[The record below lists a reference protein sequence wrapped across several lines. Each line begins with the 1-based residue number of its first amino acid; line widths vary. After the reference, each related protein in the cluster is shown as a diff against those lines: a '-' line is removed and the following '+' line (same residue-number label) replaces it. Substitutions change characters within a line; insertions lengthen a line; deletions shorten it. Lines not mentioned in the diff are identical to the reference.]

1 MTKNKTRVNFFG
13 GDNLRRRMAFTL
25 VELLVVIA
33 IIGILIALLLPAVQ
47 AAREAA
53 RRMSCQNNLKQIGL
67 ALHNYHD
74 ATKALPSR
82 QIGPGNDQSWGRL
95 AITIALLP
103 YIEQQARYDAV
114 FSGVNPDGTTFF
126 TPPNIWANNVH
137 PWRQQLVP
145 FICPSDNPQPRVSPT
160 DGDQARINAPLNY
173 CFCSG
178 DTVVG
183 WHIAVRGL
191 FAGWD
196 EGDLSRPGAGRSI
209 WQSFGSVA
217 DGTSNTMA
225 VSEMVVPRT
234 ANAKGGVG
242 ITPLVAPDGTNNPA
256 AIAPLYNKS
265 TRSYTQPNTAEG
277 FVRGSQWY
285 HGINYNMG
293 FATCLPPNSG
303 SFNDG
308 GDTRSTWGLM
318 SASSNHTGGVNALL
332 LDGSVQFIS
341 DTVSTG
347 SGTDQGLTMPFPNL
361 TTSPARSPYGVWGGY
376 GTISGGESVS
386 L

>member
-1 MTKNKTRVNFFG
+1 MIFNG
-13 GDNLRRRMAFTL
+13 GA
-25 VELLVVIA
+25 
-33 IIGILIALLLPAVQ
+33 
-47 AAREAA
+47 
-53 RRMSCQNNLKQIGL
+53 
-67 ALHNYHD
+67 
-74 ATKALPSR
+74 
-82 QIGPGNDQSWGRL
+82 
-95 AITIALLP
+95 
-103 YIEQQARYDAV
+103 
-114 FSGVNPDGTTFF
+114 NPDGSTF
-126 TPPNIWANNVH
+126 PPNASIWRGNTY
-137 PWRQQLVP
+137 PWREQLSP
-145 FICPSDNPQPRVSPT
+145 YICPSDNPQPRISPT
-160 DGDQARINAPLNY
+160 DGDPGANRLNAPLNY
-173 CFCSG
+173 CFCVG
-178 DTVVG
+178 DTSVG

-196 EGDLSRPGAGRSI
+196 EGDLSKPGAGRSM

-217 DGTSNTMA
+217 DGTSNTIA

-242 ITPLVAPDGTNNPA
+242 ITPLVTPDGTNSPA
-256 AIAPLYNKS
+256 EIAPLYNRA
-265 TRSYTQPNTAEG
+265 TRSYTQPNAAEM

-293 FATCLPPNSG
+293 FSTTLPPNSG

-318 SASSNHTGGVNALL
+318 AASSNHTGGVNAAL

-341 DTVSTG
+341 DTISTG
-347 SGTDQGLTMPFPNL
+347 SGVDQGLAMPLPNL
-361 TTSPARSPYGVWGGY
+361 TTSPARSPYGIWGGL